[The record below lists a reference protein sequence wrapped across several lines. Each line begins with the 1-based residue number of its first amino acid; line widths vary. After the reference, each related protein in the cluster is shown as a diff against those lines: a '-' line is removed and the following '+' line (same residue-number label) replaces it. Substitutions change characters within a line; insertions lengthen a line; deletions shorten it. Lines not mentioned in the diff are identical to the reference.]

1 MFVESAY
8 FATLRIPFVAG
19 RDFAASDRAGA
30 QPVAVVNETAAQ
42 LFWFGEDA
50 VGKSLIA
57 RFGGPAGENRARP
70 IQLQVVA
77 VVADL
82 RSDGTELPTLYL
94 PLQQHYVSNV
104 TILARAAGSQP
115 LAGQLRA
122 VIGGMDPRLPPA
134 APQTLESQ
142 LVNGPVETQ
151 LRVATAVAGSVG
163 LVGLLLAAIGLYG
176 VTAHAV
182 TRRTREI
189 GIRLSLGAARADVV
203 GLILRQGMTLVTIGA
218 AIGSVLSLGAGRILA
233 ARFGDPTGSLPVFL
247 TAALLFLLV
256 GLIACYMPVRR
267 ATRISAVEALRYE

>member
-1 MFVESAY
+1 
-8 FATLRIPFVAG
+8 
-19 RDFAASDRAGA
+19 
-30 QPVAVVNETAAQ
+30 
-42 LFWFGEDA
+42 
-50 VGKSLIA
+50 
-57 RFGGPAGENRARP
+57 
-70 IQLQVVA
+70 
-77 VVADL
+77 
-82 RSDGTELPTLYL
+82 
-94 PLQQHYVSNV
+94 
-104 TILARAAGSQP
+104 
-115 LAGQLRA
+115 
-122 VIGGMDPRLPPA
+122 MDPRLPPA